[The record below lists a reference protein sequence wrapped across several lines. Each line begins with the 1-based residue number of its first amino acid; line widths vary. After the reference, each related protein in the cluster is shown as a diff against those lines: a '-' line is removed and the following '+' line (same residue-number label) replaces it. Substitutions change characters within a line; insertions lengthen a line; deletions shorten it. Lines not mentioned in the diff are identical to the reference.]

1 MKGRWENMK
10 NVLFTYDYGTS
21 RMNQVRELGYNIIVR
36 NEKDLKYDRSLCDVE
51 ILVCYNPFQ
60 TLDIKEMINLKW
72 IQLSSIGIDQAPI
85 DHIKETDIL
94 LSNNRGG
101 YSVPMGEWIVLKVLE
116 SYKESKYFYDKQ
128 IKKEWKMNTSLLEL
142 ENKTISFIGTGT
154 IALEAAK
161 RLQGFDMKVLGINTT
176 GHKVDYFDQCF
187 SFAELDYLLSISDI
201 VVCTIPYTEKTHHM
215 IKEES
220 LAKMKDEAVLINVSR
235 GSIID
240 EKALVDALDNG
251 KFRSVAL
258 DVCEMEPLVKSSPL
272 WDCDRVYISP
282 HNSWISEMR
291 NERRFENIFE
301 NLKRY
306 INEEELRNV
315 INLEKGY

>member
-1 MKGRWENMK
+1 MK

-21 RMNQVRELGYNIIVR
+21 KMNQVRELGYNIVIR
-36 NEKDLKYDRSLCDVE
+36 NEKNLKYDSSLHDIE

-60 TLDIKEMINLKW
+60 TLDIKEMMNLKW

-116 SYKESKYFYDKQ
+116 SYKDSKYFYKKQ
-128 IKKEWKMNTSLLEL
+128 IDKEWKMNTSLLEL
-142 ENKTISFIGTGT
+142 ENKTIAFIGTGT
-154 IALEAAK
+154 IAVEAAK
-161 RLQGFDMKVLGINTT
+161 RLQGFDMKVIGINTT
-176 GHKVDYFDQCF
+176 GHEVDYFDQCF
-187 SFAELDYLLSISDI
+187 SFGELDYLLSISDI
-201 VVCTIPYTEKTHHM
+201 IVCTIPYTEKTHHM

-220 LAKMKDEAVLINVSR
+220 LAKMKDDAVLINVSR

-258 DVCEMEPLVKSSPL
+258 DVFETEPLLKSSPL
-272 WDCDRVYISP
+272 WDYDRVYISP

-291 NERRFENIFE
+291 NERRFENIIE

-306 INEEELRNV
+306 IKNEELRNV